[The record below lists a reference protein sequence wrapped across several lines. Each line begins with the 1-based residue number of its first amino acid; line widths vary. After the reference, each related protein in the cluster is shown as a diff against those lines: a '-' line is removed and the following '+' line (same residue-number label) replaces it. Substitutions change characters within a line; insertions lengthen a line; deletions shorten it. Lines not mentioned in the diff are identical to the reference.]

1 MIVCTGK
8 TETIVGLLQILV
20 QLKYTVL
27 LVAYTKNAVD
37 NILLRYKA
45 MSNDFI
51 RVGESSRFSQEK
63 LKPYS
68 VIEITKNAED
78 VDQLTEIYN
87 SKVGTHLYTRKVKG
101 ILMDSIIIS

>member
-1 MIVCTGK
+1 MMSFTGK

-20 QLKYTVL
+20 QLKHTVL

-45 MSNDFI
+45 ISNDFM
-51 RVGESSRFSQEK
+51 RVGESSRFCQAE

-68 VIEITKNAED
+68 VIEITKNAAD

-87 SKVGTHLYTRKVKG
+87 SKVSIHTHIRNVKG
-101 ILMDSIIIS
+101 RTACIRL